1 MSAPMTQL
9 QTQLAAE
16 LAELD
21 KKVAPPSG
29 QRISLK
35 GKVFSM
41 PDGKT
46 SLGPINAVILDW
58 RSINVFYPG
67 TYNAQKIEAPVCFA
81 VANNIRDLKPSPN
94 CADPQS
100 KECEGCQR
108 NAWSS
113 APGGGRGRACK
124 NTIRVA
130 IVPPDSKDD
139 TVPWTIDIAP
149 TSTTAFNSM
158 VYAIKD
164 GMGMLPLQAQVT
176 VGFDQSADYPRLT
189 FTDPEPLPKELIE
202 RMFGFRQASQSLLDK
217 EPGT

>member
-1 MSAPMTQL
+1 MTKL

-16 LAELD
+16 LAELN

-29 QRISLK
+29 HRISLK

-41 PDGKT
+41 PNGGT
-46 SLGPINAVILDW
+46 SPGPINAVILDW

-67 TYNAQKIEAPVCFA
+67 TYNAQKIETPVCFA
-81 VANNIRDLKPSPN
+81 VANNIGDLKPSPN

-100 KECEGCQR
+100 KECEGCKR

-130 IVPPDSKDD
+130 IVPPDAKDD

-158 VYAIKD
+158 VYAIRD
-164 GMGMLPLQAQVT
+164 GMGMLPLQVQLT
-176 VGFDQSADYPRLT
+176 LDFDANADYPKLT
-189 FTDPEPLPKELIE
+189 FASPEALPDELVGL
-202 RMFGFRQASQSLLDK
+202 MFDLRKASQSLLDK

>member
-1 MSAPMTQL
+1 MTKL
-9 QTQLAAE
+9 QTQLATE

-29 QRISLK
+29 HRISLK

-46 SLGPINAVILDW
+46 SPGPINAVILDW

-81 VANNIRDLKPSPN
+81 VAKNIGDLKPSPN
-94 CADPQS
+94 CQDPQHT
-100 KECEGCQR
+100 ECEECAFNQ
-108 NAWSS
+108 WSS

-164 GMGMLPLQAQVT
+164 GMGMLPLQVQVT
-176 VGFDQSADYPRLT
+176 VGFDQGADYPRLT
-189 FTDPEPLPKELIE
+189 FTNPESLPEELIE
-202 RMFGFRQASQSLLDK
+202 KMFRFRQASQPLLDK

>member
-1 MSAPMTQL
+1 MSAPLTQL

-46 SLGPINAVILDW
+46 LPGPINAVILDW
-58 RSINVFYPG
+58 RSINAFYSSV
-67 TYNAQKIEAPVCFA
+67 YSAQKIEAPSCFA
-81 VANNIRDLKPSPN
+81 LAKNIPDLAPSPN
-94 CADPQS
+94 CSNPQS
-100 KECEGCQR
+100 KICEGCQL
-108 NAWSS
+108 NEWGS
-113 APGGGRGRACK
+113 APGGSRAKACK

-130 IVPPDSKDD
+130 IVPPDAKDD

-164 GMGMLPLQAQVT
+164 GIGMLPLQVQVT

-189 FTDPEPLPKELIE
+189 FTNPEPLPEEMIE
-202 RMFGFRQASQSLLDK
+202 KMFGFRQASQSLLDK